1 MSDTSGGQQG
11 YQPAWHPDPLGRHQL
26 RYHDGTRWTEHVSD
40 QGTAGVDPPVAA
52 PQPVAQ
58 TQPPPPQGAAPMYAA
73 PTGRSIIDGHDPI
86 QASGAV
92 AAWQGGGHLFNE
104 PILVISQKAQIFE
117 VNQEYAIR
125 GANGAPLGWIRQ
137 VGQSSAKKAMRALTN
152 FDQYMTHHLDILDAN
167 HNLMLRVTRPA
178 KVMKSRVI
186 VQNNQLQEIGQIIQ
200 KNMVGKI
207 RFELVVNGQ
216 VVGSIN
222 AENWRAWNFRID
234 DSTGTEVARITKTW
248 EGLVKTMFTTADN
261 YVVHIHRP
269 LDEPLRSLVVASASS
284 VDVALKQDSRGFS

>member
-1 MSDTSGGQQG
+1 MSDSTGGQQG

-40 QGTAGVDPPVAA
+40 QGTAGIDPPVAA
-52 PQPVAQ
+52 PQPATQAQ
-58 TQPPPPQGAAPMYAA
+58 PPQGAAPMYGA
-73 PTGRSIIDGHDPI
+73 PTGRSIIEGHDPI

-137 VGQSSAKKAMRALTN
+137 VGQSSAKKAMRVLTN
-152 FDQYMTHHLDILDAN
+152 FDQYMTHHLDILDAG

-207 RFELVVNGQ
+207 RFELVANGQ